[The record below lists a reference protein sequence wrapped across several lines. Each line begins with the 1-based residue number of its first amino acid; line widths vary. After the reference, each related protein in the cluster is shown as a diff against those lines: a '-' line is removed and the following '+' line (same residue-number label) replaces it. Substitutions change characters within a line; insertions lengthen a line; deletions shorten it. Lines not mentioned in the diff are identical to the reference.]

1 MKILFFG
8 AKSYDIKSF
17 DAYLDKEEYK
27 DLDVVYIEPNL
38 TPQTAML
45 AAGYEAVCAFVNMD
59 LSAETID
66 ILNTCKVKL
75 ILMRCAGFNNVD
87 LERAKG
93 YGMTVTRVPSYS
105 PEAVAEHAMA
115 LALTA
120 NRHTHKAYI
129 KVRENNYS
137 LNGLMGVNFYKKTAG
152 IVGTGKIGAAMARIC
167 HGFGMKVLGY
177 DMYPNKDLDFVEY
190 VDLDTLLSQSDL
202 ISLHCPLMEETHH
215 MINIDT
221 IQKMKDGVILVNTSR
236 GGLIKT
242 DDLIQGIRENK
253 FFAVGLDVYEEENGS
268 VYEDMSET
276 ILEHSTVA
284 RLLSFPNV
292 MVTSHQAF
300 FSDRSFYQRS
310 FRSGSCVLFLSA
322 VPLPDQTFLLRLQPF
337 RFPSPSAF
345 PSASVSVSRF
355 LVLSVHSLQVR
366 HLPSVQ
372 SPELL
377 ISFSFFLPP
386 IL

>member
-1 MKILFFG
+1 
-8 AKSYDIKSF
+8 
-17 DAYLDKEEYK
+17 
-27 DLDVVYIEPNL
+27 
-38 TPQTAML
+38 ML

-93 YGMTVTRVPSYS
+93 YGKTVTRVPSYS

-137 LNGLMGVNFYKKTAG
+137 LNGLMGVNLYKKTAG

-167 HGFGMKVLGY
+167 HGFGMKVIGY

-300 FSDRSFYQRS
+300 FTEEALAAISEVTLDNAMSYLK
-310 FRSGSCVLFLSA
+310 GT
-322 VPLPDQTFLLRLQPF
+322 PNGN
-337 RFPSPSAF
+337 
-345 PSASVSVSRF
+345 
-355 LVLSVHSLQVR
+355 
-366 HLPSVQ
+366 
-372 SPELL
+372 EL
-377 ISFSFFLPP
+377 
-386 IL
+386 

>member
-137 LNGLMGVNFYKKTAG
+137 LNGLMGVNLYKKTAG

-167 HGFGMKVLGY
+167 HGFGMKVIGY

-236 GGLIKT
+236 GGLMT
-242 DDLIQGIRENK
+242 
-253 FFAVGLDVYEEENGS
+253 
-268 VYEDMSET
+268 
-276 ILEHSTVA
+276 
-284 RLLSFPNV
+284 
-292 MVTSHQAF
+292 
-300 FSDRSFYQRS
+300 
-310 FRSGSCVLFLSA
+310 
-322 VPLPDQTFLLRLQPF
+322 
-337 RFPSPSAF
+337 
-345 PSASVSVSRF
+345 
-355 LVLSVHSLQVR
+355 
-366 HLPSVQ
+366 
-372 SPELL
+372 
-377 ISFSFFLPP
+377 
-386 IL
+386 

>member
-17 DAYLDKEEYK
+17 DTYLDKEEYK

-137 LNGLMGVNFYKKTAG
+137 LNGLMGVNLYKKTAG

-167 HGFGMKVLGY
+167 HGFGMKVIGY

-300 FSDRSFYQRS
+300 FTEEALAAISEVTLDNAMSYLK
-310 FRSGSCVLFLSA
+310 GT
-322 VPLPDQTFLLRLQPF
+322 PNGN
-337 RFPSPSAF
+337 
-345 PSASVSVSRF
+345 
-355 LVLSVHSLQVR
+355 
-366 HLPSVQ
+366 
-372 SPELL
+372 EL
-377 ISFSFFLPP
+377 
-386 IL
+386 

>member
-129 KVRENNYS
+129 QLQSERTDGCQPLQKDRRYRRNRKNRCCD
-137 LNGLMGVNFYKKTAG
+137 
-152 IVGTGKIGAAMARIC
+152 GTYLPRIWYESDRLRYVPEQRSGFRRIC
-167 HGFGMKVLGY
+167 
-177 DMYPNKDLDFVEY
+177 
-190 VDLDTLLSQSDL
+190 
-202 ISLHCPLMEETHH
+202 
-215 MINIDT
+215 
-221 IQKMKDGVILVNTSR
+221 
-236 GGLIKT
+236 
-242 DDLIQGIRENK
+242 
-253 FFAVGLDVYEEENGS
+253 
-268 VYEDMSET
+268 
-276 ILEHSTVA
+276 
-284 RLLSFPNV
+284 
-292 MVTSHQAF
+292 
-300 FSDRSFYQRS
+300 
-310 FRSGSCVLFLSA
+310 
-322 VPLPDQTFLLRLQPF
+322 
-337 RFPSPSAF
+337 
-345 PSASVSVSRF
+345 
-355 LVLSVHSLQVR
+355 
-366 HLPSVQ
+366 
-372 SPELL
+372 
-377 ISFSFFLPP
+377 
-386 IL
+386 

>member
-1 MKILFFG
+1 MKILFFV

-137 LNGLMGVNFYKKTAG
+137 LNGLMGVNLYKKTAG

-167 HGFGMKVLGY
+167 HGFGMKVIGY

-300 FSDRSFYQRS
+300 FTEEALAAISEVTLDNAMSYLK
-310 FRSGSCVLFLSA
+310 GT
-322 VPLPDQTFLLRLQPF
+322 PNGN
-337 RFPSPSAF
+337 
-345 PSASVSVSRF
+345 
-355 LVLSVHSLQVR
+355 
-366 HLPSVQ
+366 
-372 SPELL
+372 EL
-377 ISFSFFLPP
+377 
-386 IL
+386 